1 MAEDRSPVKKGHDAA
16 LCPQHVGEA
25 LCDFLRTEVLAEGV
39 AFDAATP
46 LSELGVD
53 SLSIVEV
60 LLFVERHFGVSV
72 PESHLTRANLHSV
85 DALAQCVCVLAEA
98 GAGTGER

>member
-1 MAEDRSPVKKGHDAA
+1 MAEDRSPAQRGHHAA
-16 LCPQHVGEA
+16 WCPRDVGEA

-39 AFDAATP
+39 VFDAATP
-46 LSELGVD
+46 LSQLGVD

-60 LLFVERHFGVSV
+60 LLFVERRFGVSV

-85 DALAQCVCVLAEA
+85 AALARCVCVLTEA
-98 GAGTGER
+98 RTGTGDR

>member
-1 MAEDRSPVKKGHDAA
+1 MAEDRSPVERGHHAQW
-16 LCPQHVGEA
+16 CPQHVGEA
-25 LCDFLRTEVLAEGV
+25 LCNFLRREVLAAGV

-46 LSELGVD
+46 LSQLGVD

-60 LLFVERHFGVSV
+60 LLFVERRFGVSV

-85 DALAQCVCVLAEA
+85 DALARCVCVLAEA
-98 GAGTGER
+98 RTGTGER